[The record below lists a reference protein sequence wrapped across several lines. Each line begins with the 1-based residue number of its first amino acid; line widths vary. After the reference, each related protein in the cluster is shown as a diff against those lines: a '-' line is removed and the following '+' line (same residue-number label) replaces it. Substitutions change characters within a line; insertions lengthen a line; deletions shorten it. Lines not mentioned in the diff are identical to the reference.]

1 MSDRIPGSSYD
12 NPIWH
17 GKWRIYLSAWNIN
30 WTGCEYEFCH
40 DDYDGADDANDNRY
54 GFAKSVEDAKQQIN
68 EMEQDNFEPPTVNNE
83 VV

>member
-54 GFAKSVEDAKQQIN
+54 GFAVSVKDAKNQID
-68 EMEQDNFEPPTVNNE
+68 EMEMDNFEPPTVNNE